1 MSVYRSPKSPYWQ
14 YDFQWKGRRFHGST
28 GCTGRRQ
35 AEAVEARIRAEA
47 VTVAKPARP
56 PITVDEAAGLY
67 AARIEEKPGYRTSRA
82 ILAALVSGLG
92 ANRLLSEITQG
103 EMAKLVAKRRN
114 GRTNSSVNREI
125 HDWRATWRWA
135 GRNRYDVGE
144 MPDWGAL
151 LLPVAERDPREASA
165 DEEKRLFAALREDLH
180 PFALFAL
187 RSGWRLS
194 EVISL
199 CWSDVDLANGTAV
212 TRIKGGR
219 VIQRPLGREMVAI
232 ISSQPKVAPQVFTYV
247 SHKSRTTHADKK
259 GRQRIARREGERYP
273 ISMWGWRKEWATAL
287 KAAGLEGFR
296 FHDLRHTAATR
307 LLRAT
312 GNLKATQKALA
323 HRSIKTTLR
332 YAHVDDQDIR
342 NAYDAVQSRNSPG
355 RSAKKA

>member
-1 MSVYRSPKSPYWQ
+1 VSVYRSPKSPYFQ

-47 VTVAKPARP
+47 VASDKPARP

-82 ILAALVSGLG
+82 ILAALVAGLG
-92 ANRLLSEITQG
+92 GNRLLSEITQG
-103 EMAKLVAKRRN
+103 ELARLVAKRRH
-114 GRTNSSVNREI
+114 GRANSSVNREI
-125 HDWRATWRWA
+125 QDWRATWRWA
-135 GRNRYDVGE
+135 SRNRYDVGE

-151 LLPVAERDPREASA
+151 LLPVAERDPREASEG
-165 DEEKRLFAALREDLH
+165 EEQRLFAALREDLR

-194 EVISL
+194 EVINL
-199 CWSDVDLANGTAV
+199 CWSDVDMANATAV

-219 VIQRPLGREMVAI
+219 IIQRPLGREMLAI
-232 ISSQPKVAPQVFTYV
+232 ISSQPRVAAQVFTYLC
-247 SHKSRTTHADKK
+247 HRSRTTHADKR

-273 ISMWGWRKEWATAL
+273 ISLWGWRKEW
-287 KAAGLEGFR
+287 KAALEAAGIDSFR
-296 FHDLRHTAATR
+296 FHDLRHTAGTR

-355 RSAKKA
+355 QRAKKA